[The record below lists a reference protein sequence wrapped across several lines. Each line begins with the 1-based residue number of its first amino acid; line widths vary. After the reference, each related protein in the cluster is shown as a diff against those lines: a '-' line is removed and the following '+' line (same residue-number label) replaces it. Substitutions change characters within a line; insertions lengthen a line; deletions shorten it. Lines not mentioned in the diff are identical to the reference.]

1 MKAEETMTGKS
12 ILDIDS
18 NEKERSIATLV
29 TAFVHCPFSRW
40 MLPDPEQYLEYFPK
54 ILLTGG
60 SSAFESGTAHRTE
73 DFLATAIWLA
83 PGTSAD
89 EEAMGNL
96 MQEAISP
103 DRRDEVFAVA
113 EQIGLSHPKSDHWYL
128 LSVGVDPTCQGCG
141 YGSALLKSG
150 LEVCDRYQMISCLE
164 SANERNIPLYERF
177 GFEVT
182 GEIQAGSSPT
192 IYPMV
197 RMPR

>member
-1 MKAEETMTGKS
+1 MAEKS
-12 ILDIDS
+12 VIDIDAS
-18 NEKERSIATLV
+18 EKERSIATLV
-29 TAFVHCPFSRW
+29 TAFARCPFSRW
-40 MLPDPEQYLEYFPK
+40 MLPDPGQYLESFPK
-54 ILLTGG
+54 ILLTSGN
-60 SSAFESGTAHRTE
+60 SAFESGTAHRTE
-73 DFLATAIWLA
+73 DFLAVALWLA
-83 PGTSAD
+83 PGARAD

-96 MQEAISP
+96 MQEAISR

-113 EQIGLSHPKSDHWYL
+113 EQIALSHPKSDHWYL
-128 LSVGVDPTCQGCG
+128 LSVGVDPTCQGRG

-150 LEVCDRYQMISCLE
+150 LEVCDRHQLVACLE
-164 SANERNIPLYERF
+164 SANARNIPLYERF